1 MPTPRLILAATTTA
15 VAGLVHLA
23 AGPAHSQY
31 PLWYAGGLVAV
42 GLIQLTAA
50 AGLLARRPAAAAG
63 TVAVHVVALGT
74 WAVSRTVGLP
84 SVGAHSVGAADAIVA
99 VLQVTALVAIIVARL
114 AARSPS
120 GEGRPPAPRLVA
132 TVPVA
137 LLSLVLGGFAMVEL
151 QAHEH
156 DDSHAHPAGGHE
168 VGPVENPTVD
178 HHADGHEVGLVKG
191 RAVDDHADDHAVGF
205 VDEETADGHDDANLH
220 EEPDEHADGGH
231 DHADDHADDHE
242 HAHE

>member
-1 MPTPRLILAATTTA
+1 MPTPRLTLAATTTA

-31 PLWYAGGLVAV
+31 PLWYAGGFVAV
-42 GLIQLTAA
+42 GVMQLTAA
-50 AGLLARRPAAAAG
+50 AGLLARRPAAVAG
-63 TVAVHVVALGT
+63 TVAVHLAALVT
-74 WAVSRTVGLP
+74 WSVSRTVGLP
-84 SVGAHSVGAADAIVA
+84 SVGAHSLGAADAIVA

-120 GEGRPPAPRLVA
+120 GGGRPRAPRLVA

-137 LLSLVLGGFAMVEL
+137 LLSLVLGGVAMVEL

-156 DDSHAHPAGGHE
+156 DGNE
-168 VGPVENPTVD
+168 
-178 HHADGHEVGLVKG
+178 HHADVHEVRPVEA

-205 VDEETADGHDDANLH
+205 VDAETEDGHDAADDH
-220 EEPDEHADGGH
+220 EEPDERADSGH
-231 DHADDHADDHE
+231 GHADDHDHE
-242 HAHE
+242 HE